1 MAPVLVEA
9 IVATGNGAGR
19 RPAREKEEAMPR
31 RTFDKLM
38 SLGGVVLTVALLV
51 AGGLAFWGYSFAN
64 GRVHDQLAA
73 QRIYF
78 PPKGNEALAD
88 PQIGKYLNQYA
99 GQQLANGAQAEAY
112 ADHFIAVHLKEV
124 AGGKTYAEVS
134 TLARANPDDQ
144 TLQGQVQTLFRGE
157 TLRGL
162 LLNAYA
168 FWKFGQ
174 LAFIGSIVFFVMAG
188 IMLVLTT
195 LGVWHLRR
203 ARPTEQIF
211 APVIEDRRELV
222 SA

>member
-1 MAPVLVEA
+1 
-9 IVATGNGAGR
+9 
-19 RPAREKEEAMPR
+19 MPR

-38 SLGGVVLTVALLV
+38 SLGGVVLTVTLLV
-51 AGGLAFWGYSFAN
+51 AGGLAFWGYSFAT

-73 QRIYF
+73 QKIYF
-78 PPKGNEALAD
+78 PPKGSEALAD

-99 GQQLANGAQAEAY
+99 GQQLVNGAQAQAY

-134 TLARANPDDQ
+134 TLARANPSDQ

-174 LAFIGSIVFFVMAG
+174 LALIGAIAAFAMAA
-188 IMLVLTT
+188 IMFVLTV
-195 LGVWHLRR
+195 LGFWHLRR
-203 ARPTEQIF
+203 ASPTEELF
-211 APVIEDRRELV
+211 AAAAEVPKERVT
-222 SA
+222 A

>member
-1 MAPVLVEA
+1 
-9 IVATGNGAGR
+9 
-19 RPAREKEEAMPR
+19 MPR

-38 SLGGVVLTVALLV
+38 SLGGVVLTVTLLV

-73 QRIYF
+73 QKIYF
-78 PPKGNEALAD
+78 PPKGSEALAD

-99 GQQLANGAQAEAY
+99 GQQLVNGGQAQAY

-134 TLARANPDDQ
+134 TLARANPTDQ

-174 LAFIGSIVFFVMAG
+174 LALIGAIAAFAMAA
-188 IMLVLTT
+188 IMFVLTV
-195 LGVWHLRR
+195 LGFWHLRR
-203 ARPTEQIF
+203 VSPAEEIF
-211 APVIEDRRELV
+211 AAAAEAPKERVT
-222 SA
+222 A

>member
-1 MAPVLVEA
+1 
-9 IVATGNGAGR
+9 
-19 RPAREKEEAMPR
+19 MPR

-73 QRIYF
+73 QKIYF
-78 PPKGNEALAD
+78 PPKGNAAIASPE
-88 PQIGKYLNQYA
+88 IGKYLNQYA
-99 GQQLANGAQAEAY
+99 GQQLVSGAQAEAY

-134 TLARANPDDQ
+134 NLARANPNDQ
-144 TLQGQVQTLFRGE
+144 ALQGQVQTLFRGE

-174 LAFIGSIVFFVMAG
+174 IALIGAIAAWAMACVMGCLSI
-188 IMLVLTT
+188 
-195 LGVWHLRR
+195 LGFWHLRR
-203 ARPTEQIF
+203 TSPAEQLF
-211 APVIEDRRELV
+211 AAAAEVPMERVT
-222 SA
+222 A

>member
-1 MAPVLVEA
+1 
-9 IVATGNGAGR
+9 
-19 RPAREKEEAMPR
+19 MPR

-78 PPKGNEALAD
+78 PPKGSEALAD

-99 GQQLANGAQAEAY
+99 GQQLVNGAQAEAY
-112 ADHFIAVHLKEV
+112 ADRFIAVHLKEV

-134 TLARANPDDQ
+134 NLARANPDDQ

-174 LAFIGSIVFFVMAG
+174 IALIGAVTAWAIAG
-188 IMLVLTT
+188 IMFVLTI
-195 LGVWHLRR
+195 LGFWHLRR
-203 ARPTEQIF
+203 ASPTEEIF
-211 APVIEDRRELV
+211 A
-222 SA
+222 SAAEVPTERLPA